1 MTVRSLGPRSLAEL
15 PDDAIVTAAD
25 VARYLGV
32 SVRTVMRA
40 GIPCLR
46 VGPRTPRY
54 RVGDVRVWIR
64 SQVQGVV

>member
-1 MTVRSLGPRSLAEL
+1 MRVVGAPSLAEL

-32 SVRTVMRA
+32 SARTVQRA
-40 GIPCLR
+40 PIPCLR

-54 RVGDVRVWIR
+54 RVGDVRAWVR
-64 SQVQGVV
+64 SQTQGAA